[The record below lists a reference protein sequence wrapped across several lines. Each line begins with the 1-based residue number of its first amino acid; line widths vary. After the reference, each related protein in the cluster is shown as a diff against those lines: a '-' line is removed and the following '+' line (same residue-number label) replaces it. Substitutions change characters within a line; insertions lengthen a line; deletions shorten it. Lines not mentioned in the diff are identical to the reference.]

1 MAEVLFLYC
10 EVRMTQSALSCS
22 VCGASFTVRFSYQS
36 QQTSAGPVTYCSQAC
51 HERALF
57 AQTTKTC
64 SGCAQPFELRFAYQQ
79 AFVGGQQ
86 SYYCSLRC
94 RDKPIRQEVRK
105 RRGAHKIAVMN
116 QKGGTGKTTTTVSL
130 AHGLA
135 RLGHRVLIVD
145 MDSQGNVGVCLGHD
159 GGKNLY
165 HVMVEGADPSEAIV
179 EVRENLD
186 LLPSDSLLAT
196 VEVHLAHVENP
207 ARCMKSRLRELE
219 GYDFILLDCGPSLS
233 LVNHNALFF
242 ADYVIIPVACDYL
255 SLVGVKQILKTLRG
269 VQEQL
274 RHPITVMGVVPTFYD
289 VRNRISHEV
298 VRTLRRYF
306 TDKVLPPIRINTRL
320 KEAPSKQKTIF
331 EYAPRSAG
339 AQDYGLLVSKVIDAL
354 ERSPH
359 STSRATTPAFHL
371 DGT

>member
-1 MAEVLFLYC
+1 MS
-10 EVRMTQSALSCS
+10 QSSANCS
-22 VCGASFTVRFSYQS
+22 VCGTSFVVRFSYQS
-36 QQTSAGPVTYCSQAC
+36 QQTSAGPVTYCSQSC

-57 AQTTKTC
+57 AQTPKQC
-64 SGCAQPFELRFAYQQ
+64 SVCAQSFELRFAYQQ

-86 SYYCSLRC
+86 SYYCSLHC
-94 RDKPIRQEVRK
+94 RDKPVRQEVRR

-130 AHGLA
+130 GHGLA
-135 RLGHRVLIVD
+135 RLGHKVLIID
-145 MDSQGNVGVCLGHD
+145 MDSQGNVGVCLGQ
-159 GGKNLY
+159 GEGKNLY
-165 HVMVEGADPSEAIV
+165 HVLVEDADPQEAIV

-186 LLPSDSLLAT
+186 LLPSDSLLAK
-196 VEVHLAHVENP
+196 VEVHLAHTQHP
-207 ARCMKSRLRELE
+207 ARSMKAKLKHLE

-269 VQEQL
+269 VQERL

-298 VRTLRRYF
+298 LRTLRRYF
-306 TDKVLPPIRINTRL
+306 TDKVLTPIRINTRL
-320 KEAPSKQKTIF
+320 KEAPAKQKTIF

-339 AQDYGLLVSKVIDAL
+339 AEDYGQMVSTVIEIL
-354 ERSPH
+354 ERAPRRGANVSP
-359 STSRATTPAFHL
+359 PAFHL

>member
-1 MAEVLFLYC
+1 
-10 EVRMTQSALSCS
+10 MTQGGANCS
-22 VCGASFTVRFSYQS
+22 VCGTSFVVRFSYQS
-36 QQTSAGPVTYCSQAC
+36 QQTSAGPVTYCSQSC

-57 AQTTKTC
+57 AQTTKSC
-64 SGCAQPFELRFAYQQ
+64 SVCAQPFELRFAYQQ
-79 AFVGGQQ
+79 AFVGGEQ
-86 SYYCSLRC
+86 SYYCSPQC
-94 RDKPIRQEVRK
+94 RDKPVRQEVRR

-135 RLGHRVLIVD
+135 QEGHKVLIID
-145 MDSQGNVGVCLGHD
+145 MDSQGNVGVCLGQ
-159 GGKNLY
+159 GEGPNLY
-165 HVMVEGADPSEAIV
+165 HVLVEGLAAEEAIV

-186 LLPSDSLLAT
+186 LLPSDSLLAK
-196 VEVHLAHVENP
+196 VEVHLAHVEDP
-207 ARCMKSRLRELE
+207 ARVMKSRLRALE

-255 SLVGVKQILKTLRG
+255 SLVGVKQILKTLRD
-269 VQEQL
+269 VQERL

-298 VRTLRRYF
+298 MRTLRRYF
-306 TDKVLPPIRINTRL
+306 TDKVLTPIRINTRL
-320 KEAPSKQKTIF
+320 KEAPAKQKTIF

-339 AQDYGLLVSKVIDAL
+339 AEDYGKLVSTVSAILKRSAAKSTKVA
-354 ERSPH
+354 P
-359 STSRATTPAFHL
+359 PAFQL
-371 DGT
+371 DGS